1 MLVRIIDDNGYFLR
15 DDFTEEITKN
25 TIETPCP
32 QGFHLPRWNGTEWI
46 EGKTPSELAVIET
59 ARQVIVQQET
69 NRKTIEQQAKTAL
82 ATNKTFLAITSPTN
96 AQTLA
101 QTKALT
107 RQMNGV
113 IRLLLNQLDETD

>member
-32 QGFHLPRWNGTEWI
+32 QGFHLPKWNGTEWV
-46 EGKTPSELAVIET
+46 EGKTASELALIET
-59 ARQVIVQQET
+59 ARQVVVNQET
-69 NRKTIEQQAKTAL
+69 NKKTIEQQAITAL
-82 ATNKTFLAITSPTN
+82 TTNKTFLAITPTT
-96 AQTLA
+96 AQVVT

-107 RQMNGV
+107 RQINGV
-113 IRLLLNQLDETD
+113 IRLILNQLEEV